1 MYNKNGD
8 EMVKIVG
15 AGLAGVEAAYYLA
28 NENIKVVLYEM
39 RPQKMTPAHQ
49 TGHFA
54 ELVCSNSLRSN
65 DIQNAVGLLK
75 HEMASFNS
83 LIMQAA
89 NHASVPAG
97 SSLAVDRERFS
108 AFIEEKIKN
117 HPNIEVV
124 YDEYQ
129 HINTDE
135 YTIICAGPLASDT
148 LTEEIHQLFHQEH
161 LHFFDAIAPII
172 DAKSINMDIAYLKSR
187 YDKGEA
193 AYINCPMNKEQY
205 EAFYHELIHAK
216 KVEIKDFENNVFE
229 GCMPFEVMAER
240 GFETL
245 LYGPMKPVGLE
256 KDDEKRP
263 YAVVQLR
270 QDDAAKTM
278 YNIVGFQTHL
288 TWDEQKRIIRMIP
301 GLEQAN
307 ILRYGVMH
315 RNTYLESP
323 KILNSSFQTKAY
335 PKLFFAGQISGVEG
349 YVESAASGLNAAI
362 QMARLIKHNT
372 LNPFPKETMMGA
384 MAAYVSTPN
393 PSFVPMNANLGLFPQ
408 LEFKH
413 SKKMRKTLYANRSM
427 EALQKFKETLNEL
440 S

>member
-1 MYNKNGD
+1 
-8 EMVKIVG
+8 MVKVIG

-28 NENIKVVLYEM
+28 NQNIQVELYEM
-39 RPQKMTPAHQ
+39 RPNKMTPAHQ
-49 TGHFA
+49 TGRFA

-65 DIQNAVGLLK
+65 DIHNAVGLLK
-75 HEMASFNS
+75 HEMMEFNS
-83 LIMQAA
+83 LVMQAA
-89 NHASVPAG
+89 NHSSVPAG
-97 SSLAVDRERFS
+97 SSLAVDRELFS
-108 AFIEEKIKN
+108 GYIEDKIKN
-117 HPNIEVV
+117 HPNIQIINE
-124 YDEYQ
+124 EYID
-129 HINTDE
+129 INPDE
-135 YTIICAGPLASDT
+135 YTLICAGPLASDQ
-148 LTEEIHQLFHQEH
+148 LSLKISQLFHQDH

-172 DAKSINMDIAYLKSR
+172 EAKSINMEIAYLKSR

-193 AYINCPMNKEQY
+193 AYINCPMTKEEY
-205 EAFYHELIHAK
+205 EVFHHELVNSK
-216 KVEIKDFENNVFE
+216 KVQIKDFENNVFE

-256 KDDEKRP
+256 KDGGKRP
-263 YAVVQLR
+263 FAVVQLR
-270 QDDAAKTM
+270 QDDASKSM

-301 GLEQAN
+301 GLEKAN

-323 KILNSSFQTKAY
+323 KILNNCYQTKQF

-362 QMARLIKHNT
+362 QMSQLI
-372 LNPFPKETMMGA
+372 LNNELKPFPKETMMGA
-384 MAAYVSTPN
+384 MANYISTTN

-413 SKKMRKTLYANRSM
+413 SKKMRKEHYAKRSLDALLLY
-427 EALQKFKETLNEL
+427 KETLK
-440 S
+440 

>member
-1 MYNKNGD
+1 
-8 EMVKIVG
+8 MVKVIG

-28 NENIKVVLYEM
+28 NQNIEVELYEM
-39 RPQKMTPAHQ
+39 RPNKMTPAHQ
-49 TGHFA
+49 TGRFA

-65 DIQNAVGLLK
+65 DIHNAVGLLK
-75 HEMASFNS
+75 QEMMTFDSLVMKAAYAS
-83 LIMQAA
+83 
-89 NHASVPAG
+89 SVPAG
-97 SSLAVDRERFS
+97 SSLAVDRELFS
-108 AFIEEKIKN
+108 TYIEDKIKS
-117 HPNIEVV
+117 HPKIKIINEEFTHIDKDV
-124 YDEYQ
+124 Y
-129 HINTDE
+129 TM
-135 YTIICAGPLASDT
+135 ICAGPLASDQ
-148 LTEEIHQLFHQEH
+148 LSKEISQVFDRDH

-172 DAKSINMDIAYLKSR
+172 EAKSINMEIAYLKSR

-193 AYINCPMNKEQY
+193 AYINCPMTKEEY
-205 EAFYHELIHAK
+205 EAFHHELIHSK
-216 KVEIKDFENNVFE
+216 KVQIKDFENNVFE

-256 KDDEKRP
+256 KDGGKRP
-263 YAVVQLR
+263 FAVVQLR
-270 QDDAAKTM
+270 QDDASKSM

-323 KILNSSFQTKAY
+323 KILNNSYQTRLF
-335 PKLFFAGQISGVEG
+335 PKIFFAGQISGVEG

-362 QMARLIKHNT
+362 QMSQLIHHNE
-372 LNPFPKETMMGA
+372 LKPLPKETMMGA
-384 MAAYVSTPN
+384 MANYISAPN
-393 PSFVPMNANLGLFPQ
+393 QSFVPMNANLGLFPQ

-413 SKKMRKTLYANRSM
+413 SKKMRKEYYAKRSIDALLLY
-427 EALQKFKETLNEL
+427 KETLK
-440 S
+440 